1 MKKFIYFI
9 IILTFSISV
18 YSQNSEFGFGI
29 GVCSYFGDLGRNN
42 LENTHPAGQIFYCYP
57 FNKFLNA
64 RVSLGYGTISGD
76 DKNAQFDYQK
86 ERNLSFRSSISEFS
100 GILELR
106 LLSNDYKLIPYIY
119 GGINVFHFN
128 PKTMFNGEWI
138 FLRDLGTEGQG
149 SKIHPDRLKYDLYE
163 SSLVFGFGLKIPV
176 SSKISL
182 SLDSGWRRT
191 NTDYIDDVGGEYVNY
206 FELFRSSGVMAAK
219 LSDRTPEY
227 FNIENTGS
235 RQTGSQRGGSNV
247 RDYYFMSFIN
257 FDYNISG
264 NNNFQKRGNI
274 KCPKF

>member
-1 MKKFIYFI
+1 MKKLIFFIFGFS
-9 IILTFSISV
+9 FSILS
-18 YSQNSEFGFGI
+18 YSQYSEFGFGI

-42 LENTHPAGQIFYCYP
+42 FKNTHPAGQIFYNYP

-64 RVSLGYGTISGD
+64 RLSLGYGTISGD
-76 DKNAQFDYQK
+76 DKNAQFEYQK
-86 ERNLSFRSSISEFS
+86 ERNLSFRSTISEFS

-128 PKTMFNGEWI
+128 PKTMYKGDWV

-182 SLDSGWRRT
+182 AFDSGWRRT
-191 NTDYIDDVGGEYVNY
+191 NTDYIDDVGGEYVNFY
-206 FELFRSSGVMAAK
+206 ELFRSSGEIAAI

-227 FNIENTGS
+227 FNIENNGS

-247 RDYYFMSFIN
+247 RDYYFMSFVN
-257 FDYNISG
+257 FIYEISG
-264 NNNFQKRGNI
+264 NNNFQKRASI